1 MFLLKA
7 RKEVNV
13 LKTVRHLL
21 IKAIISAVF
30 FIGFAALLFVLNSP
44 QKGDMPTAAS
54 QLEFAR
60 ARVTQILVDDAS
72 PDVWTEGLRLGTQQV
87 FLELESGEFK
97 GEELPDVNYLNAY
110 TNVDLKVG
118 TRVIVRLDYYED
130 GTPYVASVSNYSR
143 DIVLVGLLLLFAA
156 LLIGF
161 GGKKGFASLLGLIFT
176 VVSIWFF
183 LIPLIQRGF
192 PAIPAS
198 VMLVAVTTTVAMLLL
213 NGFSQKTL
221 CAILGCVGGVLV
233 AGVIALI
240 AGELT
245 PITGFNMPESE
256 EIVLRSGDSGLKIS
270 GLLVSGILISALGAV
285 MDTSMSITS
294 SVFELHSVS
303 PSAPRK
309 KLFQSGINT
318 GRVAMGT
325 MSNTLIF
332 AFVGISLN
340 TLILFRVF
348 DYPYLQ
354 IFNSDMMAMEVIQ
367 GLCGSIGIVLT
378 VPLVA
383 ALSAAMCGQ
392 ITKSKDKN
400 LQDK

>member
-1 MFLLKA
+1 M
-7 RKEVNV
+7 NV
-13 LKTVRHLL
+13 LKITGHQN
-21 IKAIISAVF
+21 IKVIISAVF
-30 FIGFAALLFVLNSP
+30 LIGFAVLLFALNSP
-44 QKGDMPTAAS
+44 QEGAVSTAAS
-54 QLEFAR
+54 QLKFAR
-60 ARVTQILVDDAS
+60 ARVTKILIDDAS

-97 GEELPDVNYLNAY
+97 GEELPAVNYLNAY

-118 TRVIVRLDYYED
+118 TRVIVRLDYYENGD
-130 GTPYVASVSNYSR
+130 PYVASVSNYSR
-143 DIVLVGLLLLFAA
+143 DIVLIGLLVLFAA

-198 VMLVAVTTTVAMLLL
+198 ILLVAVTTTVAMMLL
-213 NGFSQKTL
+213 NGFSHKTL

-233 AGVIALI
+233 AGVIAVI
-240 AGELT
+240 VGELT

-256 EIVLRSGDSGLKIS
+256 EIVLRAGDSGLKIS

-294 SVFELHSVS
+294 SVFELHSMN
-303 PSAPRK
+303 PSVPRN
-309 KLFQSGINT
+309 KLFQSGINI
-318 GRVAMGT
+318 GRDAMGT
-325 MSNTLIF
+325 MSNTLILAF
-332 AFVGISLN
+332 AGTSLN

-354 IFNSDMMAMEVIQ
+354 IFNSDMMAIEVIQ

-383 ALSAAMCGQ
+383 ALSAVMCSFA
-392 ITKSKDKN
+392 SKKTR
-400 LQDK
+400 

>member
-1 MFLLKA
+1 
-7 RKEVNV
+7 
-13 LKTVRHLL
+13 
-21 IKAIISAVF
+21 
-30 FIGFAALLFVLNSP
+30 
-44 QKGDMPTAAS
+44 
-54 QLEFAR
+54 
-60 ARVTQILVDDAS
+60 
-72 PDVWTEGLRLGTQQV
+72 
-87 FLELESGEFK
+87 
-97 GEELPDVNYLNAY
+97 
-110 TNVDLKVG
+110 
-118 TRVIVRLDYYED
+118 
-130 GTPYVASVSNYSR
+130 
-143 DIVLVGLLLLFAA
+143 VLVGLLLLFAA

-198 VMLVAVTTTVAMLLL
+198 VLLVAVTTTVAMLLL

-294 SVFELHSVS
+294 SVFELHAMN

-309 KLFQSGINT
+309 KLFQSGINI
-318 GRVAMGT
+318 GRDAIGT

-332 AFVGISLN
+332 AFMGASLN
-340 TLILFRVF
+340 TLILFRAF

-354 IFNSDMMAMEVIQ
+354 IFNSDMMAMEVIR

-383 ALSAAMCGQ
+383 ALGAAMCGG
-392 ITKSKDKN
+392 TPKKSS
-400 LQDK
+400 